1 MKVYA
6 KVYTT
11 GKVLERNPVA
21 NRSYAGFF
29 FLFQILFP
37 YRLLHNTEYSSLGY
51 TVDACWLSMLNA
63 VVCIFYSQS
72 PNVFLPPSPR
82 QNGLKV
88 VNQLQISKYMIC
100 SNDKTDHLQTLKI
113 LKPLN
118 CTKYSISR

>member
-51 TVDACWLSMLNA
+51 TVDACWFSTFKPFCLGDGGRN
-63 VVCIFYSQS
+63 
-72 PNVFLPPSPR
+72 
-82 QNGLKV
+82 
-88 VNQLQISKYMIC
+88 
-100 SNDKTDHLQTLKI
+100 TLGDWE
-113 LKPLN
+113 
-118 CTKYSISR
+118 